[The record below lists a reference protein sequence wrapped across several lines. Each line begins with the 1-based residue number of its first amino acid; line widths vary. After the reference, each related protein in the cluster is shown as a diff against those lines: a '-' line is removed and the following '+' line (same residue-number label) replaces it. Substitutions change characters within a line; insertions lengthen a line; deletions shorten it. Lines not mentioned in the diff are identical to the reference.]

1 MSDFYLLAPHSPDS
15 RESLKDL
22 PMFFLDKVSFFRP
35 GFGSQKRLDRRGRIT
50 IIDNISLTVSQ
61 GERIG
66 ILGHNGAGKTT
77 LLRLLAGIFRPH
89 EGTATVHPDTA
100 AILDAGF
107 GIEPWLSGRE
117 NAVSRLVL
125 SGTPKSERELLVS
138 DLEQFLE
145 LGPYFDE
152 PTRTYSTGML
162 ARLVFGLGTVRQ
174 HAAIVV
180 DEGFG
185 TVDEQFQKR
194 AWSRLEG
201 VIGGD
206 TTVVMASHNLD
217 QIRAHCTRGVLL
229 QRGRV
234 LLDADIEKV
243 IRTYLG

>member
-1 MSDFYLLAPHSPDS
+1 VFVL
-15 RESLKDL
+15 E
-22 PMFFLDKVSFFRP
+22 KVSFFRP
-35 GFGSQKRLDRRGRIT
+35 GFGSQKRLDRDGRIT
-50 IIDNISLTVSQ
+50 IIDGVSLAVAP

-66 ILGHNGAGKTT
+66 ILGPNGAGKTT
-77 LLRLLAGIFRPH
+77 LLRLLAGIFQPH
-89 EGTATVHPDTA
+89 EGIARVHPDTA

-117 NAVSRLVL
+117 NAASRLVL
-125 SGTPKSERELLVS
+125 SGTPKSEHSSLIA

-152 PTRTYSTGML
+152 PTRTYSAGML

-174 HAAIVV
+174 HTALVV

-201 VIGGD
+201 VMGGN
-206 TTVVMASHNLD
+206 TTVVMASHNID
-217 QIRAHCTRGVLL
+217 QIRAHCTRGLL
-229 QRGRV
+229 LNRGRL
-234 LLDADIEKV
+234 LLDADIETT
-243 IRTYLG
+243 IGAYLG

>member
-1 MSDFYLLAPHSPDS
+1 
-15 RESLKDL
+15 
-22 PMFFLDKVSFFRP
+22 MFILENVSFFRP
-35 GFGSQKRLDRRGRIT
+35 GFGSQKRLDRQGRIT
-50 IIDNISLTVSQ
+50 IIDSVSLAVSQ

-89 EGTATVHPDTA
+89 EGIARVHPDTA
-100 AILDAGF
+100 AILDAWF

-117 NAVSRLVL
+117 NAASRLVL
-125 SGTPKSERELLVS
+125 SGTPKSEHSSLLAN
-138 DLEQFLE
+138 LEQFLE

-162 ARLVFGLGTVRQ
+162 ARLVFGLGTVRK
-174 HAAIVV
+174 HAALVV

-217 QIRAHCTRGVLL
+217 QIRAHCTRGVVLE
-229 QRGRV
+229 RGRV
-234 LLDADIEKV
+234 TCDADIETALE
-243 IRTYLG
+243 TYLG